1 MVRNSSISRG
11 VTEESLRTDAVRTG
25 HRNYRLGPWPPF
37 TTQRV
42 DEPPG
47 AKPIGQ
53 RRTKGPCQLARSLAK
68 PGVMGGVAGLEPAA
82 GVGATGLKPASA

>member
-1 MVRNSSISRG
+1 MARNSSISRG
-11 VTEESLRTDAVRTG
+11 MTEGSLCTDAVRTG

-42 DEPPG
+42 DEPPS

-53 RRTKGPCQLARSLAK
+53 RRTKSPCQLARSLAEY
-68 PGVMGGVAGLEPAA
+68 GVML
-82 GVGATGLKPASA
+82 GVGRA